1 MTLAANASFSFNMG
15 QGGLNNLM
23 PMPVVSN
30 ARMYAVSPDA
40 ETAWKELIA
49 HVAEDAAT
57 AFDYIAYPAPQP
69 LEHLWCRDD
78 LGCVQMCG
86 YPIALDLADVV
97 PLASPIPAAS
107 WAGGKA
113 LSRSDLIVRSDA
125 PFRSLSDTFGGTVGW
140 TVAHSQSGFNA
151 LRYHLLSYRSEDRPH
166 LYRRSVGDLV
176 TARQILDSVTDGS
189 IDVGPLDAY
198 WHMLVRKY
206 LPQLTEKVRTLEST
220 ETVQMP
226 AFVTS
231 PAMPRH
237 TVDRLREAFAAVYT
251 RPWFA
256 PFRESLLIEGFEL
269 VTRGAFRRTLEWA
282 RAAEAAGYPE
292 PG

>member
-1 MTLAANASFSFNMG
+1 
-15 QGGLNNLM
+15 M
-23 PMPVVSN
+23 PLPFVSN
-30 ARMYAVSPDA
+30 ARMYAVSSEA
-40 ETAWKELIA
+40 ETAWKGLIA
-49 HVAEDAAT
+49 HVAEDAGT
-57 AFDYIAYPAPQP
+57 VFDYVAYPPPQP
-69 LEHLWCRDD
+69 LENLWRRDD

-113 LSRSDLIVRSDA
+113 LSRTDLIVRDDT
-125 PFRSLSDTFGGTVGW
+125 PFRTLSDTFGGTVGW

-151 LRYHLLSYRSEDRPH
+151 LRYHLLSYRSEDRPR
-166 LYRRSVGDLV
+166 LYHRSVGHLV
-176 TARQILDSVTDGS
+176 TARRILDSVVDGS

-206 LPQLTEKVRTLEST
+206 LPELTEKVRILEST
-220 ETVQMP
+220 ETVPMP
-226 AFVTS
+226 AFVAV
-231 PAMPRH
+231 PAMPRR
-237 TVDRLREAFAAVYT
+237 TVDRLREAFATAHT

-256 PFRESLLIEGFEL
+256 PFRASLLIEGFEL
-269 VTRGAFRRTLEWA
+269 VTREAFHRTLEWA
-282 RAAEAAGYPE
+282 RAAEAAGYLN